1 MYIEKARVF
10 MAIERKKKL
19 CQGECGEMQYLFSKG
34 LCKSCW
40 ARLHK
45 KPMNPMSEKHK
56 KTIEE
61 YKPIRKKFLEENPI
75 CMANVKCN
83 GAEANQV
90 HHQKKKNSKKDW
102 LDTEYFLAVCHDC
115 HCWIEVNPHEAK
127 RLGLSINHLK

>member
-1 MYIEKARVF
+1 

-19 CQGECGEMQYLFSKG
+19 CKGECNSMQYLFSKG
-34 LCKSCW
+34 MCKSCW

-75 CMANVKCN
+75 CQANVKCN
-83 GAEANQV
+83 GAEATEI
-90 HHQKKKNSKKDW
+90 HHVAGKGTKKLW
-102 LDTEYFLAVCHDC
+102 LDTENFLAICRECHQWEIT
-115 HCWIEVNPHEAK
+115 HSEEAK
-127 RLGLSINHLK
+127 ELGISKRRI